1 MSPRDLDEDDVRVRP
16 SRKGSRP
23 RTKER
28 PAHADALVG
37 MVIGVDRGRYTC
49 LLPRG
54 SGGRKEPERV
64 VVAMKARDVGRTRVV
79 VGDDVA
85 LVGDTS
91 GAQDTLARIVRIED
105 RRSVLRRTADDTDP
119 YERVIVANAD
129 QLVIVTALADPEPRP
144 RMIDRCLVAA
154 YDAGL
159 EPLLALTKS
168 DLIDPTEFLSSYTPL
183 EVEHVVTSWDGEEFT
198 GLEDLRDRL
207 SGQVSVLVGHSGVGK
222 STLVNGLVPG
232 AQRATGDVNDTT
244 GRGRH
249 TSTNAVALRLVD
261 DTGEPDGWV
270 IDTPGVRSFGLAHID
285 VDRIIDHFPELA
297 AGPEGCPRGCTHD
310 EPECALDDW
319 VAQGH
324 AGPAGP
330 SRLASLRRLLA
341 SRSGEER

>member
-1 MSPRDLDEDDVRVRP
+1 MSWRDLDEGDVRVRP

-37 MVIGVDRGRYTC
+37 MVIGIDRGRYTC

-54 SGGRKEPERV
+54 SGGRKQPERV
-64 VVAMKARDVGRTRVV
+64 VTAMKAREIGRTRVV
-79 VGDDVA
+79 VGDEVA

-91 GAQDTLARIVRIED
+91 GGPDALARIVRIEE

-119 YERVIVANAD
+119 FERIIVANAD
-129 QLVIVTALADPEPRP
+129 QLAIVTALADPEPRP
-144 RMIDRCLVAA
+144 RMVDRCLVAA

-159 EPLLALTKS
+159 DPLLVLTKS
-168 DLIDPTEFLSSYTPL
+168 DIVAPDEFLANYAPL
-183 EVEHVVTSWDGEEFT
+183 EVDHVVTSRHGDILN
-198 GLEDLRDRL
+198 GLDALREKLIGR
-207 SGQVSVLVGHSGVGK
+207 VSVFVGHSGVGK

-232 AQRATGDVNDTT
+232 AGRATGDVNDIT

-249 TSTNAVALRLVD
+249 TSTNAVALRLPD
-261 DTGEPDGWV
+261 GDGWV

-285 VDRIIDHFPELA
+285 VDRIIDHFPDLA
-297 AGPEGCPRGCTHD
+297 AGTDECPRGCSHD
-310 EPECALDDW
+310 EAECALDAW
-319 VAQGH
+319 VASGH

-330 SRLASLRRLLA
+330 SRLRSLRRLLG
-341 SRSGEER
+341 SRAGSDDH